1 MPPRAVRAGVLA
13 LAVLACAWFVV
24 GIRQARDVTR
34 ATAILSARVPVDAAR
49 AARVSTLVRGAKLLS
64 PDPAVDLLSAQLAIR
79 RGDRPRARRI
89 AEGVVR
95 AEPMNVQAWLW
106 LAKASSDSPPTFVRA
121 LVHINALEPPVHRK
135 R

>member
-1 MPPRAVRAGVLA
+1 MLVRAGLVA
-13 LAVLACAWFVV
+13 LAVTACAWFAV
-24 GIRQARDVTR
+24 GIRQAREVSR
-34 ATAILSARVPVDAAR
+34 ATAILSAGGPLDGPGAAQ
-49 AARVSTLVRGAKLLS
+49 VSALVHGAKLLT

-79 RGDRPRARRI
+79 RGDRALARRI

-106 LAKASSDSPPTFVRA
+106 LARASGDSPPSFLRA
-121 LVHINALEPPVHRK
+121 LVHIKALEPRVPGK